1 VTELLRYLYFF
12 TCHIPSRS
20 LFPATV
26 YELQLKAS
34 EYTGMQRDTANA
46 DPIGQKSI

>member
-1 VTELLRYLYFF
+1 VTELLHYLFIF

-20 LFPATV
+20 LLPATV
-26 YELQLKAS
+26 YVLQLKTS
-34 EYTGMQRDTANA
+34 ECTDMQTDTANA